1 MQEENRLLELYK
13 VLWNNRSLE
22 YIEAYDQKEVL
33 QQAIRREL
41 KDELTHPR
49 TRKQPMEKY
58 YLAVKR
64 IVESKLN
71 ETEQVMLIKEFTN
84 VLDEIKKES

>member
-1 MQEENRLLELYK
+1 MQEGSRLLEMYK
-13 VLWNNRSLE
+13 LLWNNRSLE
-22 YIEAYDQKEVL
+22 YIDGCDQKEVL

-64 IVESKLN
+64 IVESKLDA
-71 ETEQVMLIKEFTN
+71 TEQVLLIREFTV
-84 VLDEIKKES
+84 VLVEIKKES